1 MNNLKNT
8 AGLSE
13 LTVRQLFE
21 GLSADAMRDLETIKV
36 QEKYPSG
43 SLLFK
48 AGEDPTG
55 IFVMISGQACLSVT
69 GAKGRRMV
77 VRSVGAGGVLGL
89 SAAVSGE
96 PYGVTAEIVTPSE
109 VAFIHRGEFLRFLQD
124 HIDACYRAV
133 QWLSND
139 LDLAYAKVRSLH
151 EGRLRPTNHSDPTG
165 CR

>member
-1 MNNLKNT
+1 MNIRNIT
-8 AGLSE
+8 STSE
-13 LTVRQLFE
+13 INVRQLFE
-21 GLSADAMRDLETIKV
+21 GLSGDAMRDLESIKV
-36 QEKYPSG
+36 QHMHSPG
-43 SLLFK
+43 SVLFQ

-55 IFVMISGQACLSVT
+55 IFVLVSGQACLSVT

-96 PYGVTAEIVTPSE
+96 PYGVTAEVVALSE
-109 VAFIHRGEFLRFLQD
+109 VAFIHRDEFLRFLQD

-151 EGRLRPTNHSDPTG
+151 EGRLRPSNHSDPAA